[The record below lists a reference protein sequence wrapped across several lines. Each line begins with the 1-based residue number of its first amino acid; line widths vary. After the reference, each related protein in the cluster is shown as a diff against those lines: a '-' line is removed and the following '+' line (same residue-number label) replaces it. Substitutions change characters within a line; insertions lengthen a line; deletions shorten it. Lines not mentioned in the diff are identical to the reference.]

1 MNIVVCIKQ
10 VPASSN
16 VKIDPVTG
24 VLIRD
29 GRNTKMNPYDL
40 YALETALKIKD
51 EKNATVKTITMGPP
65 PAMQVLEESLWM
77 GCDDATIISDRKF
90 GGADVVA
97 TSYTIAQ
104 GIKTLGDYDLIICGK
119 QTTDGDTAQVGP
131 EMADVLGIPHA
142 CYVDKILEV
151 KEKSIV
157 VRCNLDKTYE
167 ILEIQYPCLITVD
180 KGIYTPRLPS
190 YKRSVQFKD
199 YKMNMITF
207 ADVKDQEET
216 HYGLKGSPT
225 QVEKM
230 FNPDRNTDKLLL
242 KGDTE
247 EVTDTLFNVLKD
259 NKYLGE

>member
-1 MNIVVCIKQ
+1 MNIIVCIKQ

-51 EKNATVKTITMGPP
+51 MNNATVKTITMGPP
-65 PAMQVLEESLWM
+65 PASQVLHEALWM
-77 GCDDATIISDRKF
+77 GCDEGTIISDRKF

-97 TSYTIAQ
+97 TSYTIGQ

-131 EMADVLGIPHA
+131 EMADVLGIPHV
-142 CYVDKILEV
+142 CYVDKIIEV

-157 VRCNLDKTYE
+157 VRVNLDKTYE
-167 ILEIQYPCLITVD
+167 EVEVQYPCLITVD

-190 YKRSVQFKD
+190 YKRSVAFKD
-199 YKMNMITF
+199 YQVNMITF
-207 ADVKDQEET
+207 ADVKDQDEA

-230 FNPDRNTDKLLL
+230 FNPDRNDNKVVL
-242 KGDTE
+242 KGDANSLAKQ
-247 EVTDTLFNVLKD
+247 LFDVLKD